1 MTNLLHS
8 EKHVSHVLLAVG
20 FNYSF
25 CWGVLWSTF
34 TLVSRIKTHPSLTG
48 KNCCLGRGLVLFKEQ
63 EIVSG
68 LKNDN
73 LIDHSVNY
81 SPIRTLPETDIAPE
95 IMGWKTKKSL
105 WDVIVSGTILFHG
118 GYVFSI
124 RSQHL
129 KCKSAF

>member
-1 MTNLLHS
+1 M
-8 EKHVSHVLLAVG
+8 
-20 FNYSF
+20 
-25 CWGVLWSTF
+25 
-34 TLVSRIKTHPSLTG
+34 
-48 KNCCLGRGLVLFKEQ
+48 FKEQ

-105 WDVIVSGTILFHG
+105 WDAIVSGTILFHG